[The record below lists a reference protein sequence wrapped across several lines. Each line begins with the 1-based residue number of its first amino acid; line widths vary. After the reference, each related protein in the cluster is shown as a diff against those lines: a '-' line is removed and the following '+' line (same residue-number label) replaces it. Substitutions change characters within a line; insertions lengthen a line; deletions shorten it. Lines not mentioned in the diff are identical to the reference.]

1 MSFYNV
7 ANPTQFYIYKQDQ
20 FGLVDQGKIVRIP
33 STQLFTGAA
42 TTASFSLTANQLING
57 NLIINAGATGSGYA
71 PTGSAGIT
79 VTLPSATDLITLL
92 MGPGGFDVSS
102 NDIFMLRVHN
112 TSAAF
117 KLYIAPGTDGIVG
130 ANSYAKLNLVP
141 PFPVVTYS
149 SELLIPIQISIST
162 VAGVTTYGYTLL

>member
-42 TTASFSLTANQLING
+42 TTANFSLTANQLING
-57 NLIINAGATGSGYA
+57 NLIINAGATGAGYA

-92 MGPGGFDVSS
+92 MGPAGFDISTSDVFTFS
-102 NDIFMLRVHN
+102 VQN
-112 TSAAF
+112 TASGTVRI
-117 KLYIAPGTDGIVG
+117 LPGTDGTGSAISITAG
-130 ANSYAKLNLVP
+130 SMKFIN
-141 PFPVVTYS
+141 F
-149 SELLIPIQISIST
+149 QITIST
-162 VAGVTTYGYTLL
+162 VAGVTTYSYALL